1 MLVKDELHKIRK
13 EAELLKNKLLLSRNK
28 IQAVKK
34 DTEVFKDESGKVRIN
49 QLNVKSNVKL
59 NAKSNDSTKISKLQK
74 LSDDAKQYEDKA
86 KKIH

>member
-1 MLVKDELHKIRK
+1 MQRYKSQVLEEKLQLLGDE
-13 EAELLKNKLLLSRNK
+13 ALLTRNK
-28 IQAVKK
+28 IHDVKK